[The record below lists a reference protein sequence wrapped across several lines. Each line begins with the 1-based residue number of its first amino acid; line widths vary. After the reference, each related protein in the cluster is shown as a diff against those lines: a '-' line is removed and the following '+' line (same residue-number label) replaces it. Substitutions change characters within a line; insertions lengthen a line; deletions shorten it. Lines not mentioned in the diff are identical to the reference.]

1 MNKESLITINMNF
14 SNGSGHTA
22 STTSVVGA
30 KDLEEGG
37 ESLGTVIGEVG
48 SRVDFSDARINK
60 LFSQFQT
67 IEKTISKDGTKTTI
81 SRKFNDIT
89 SLKLKSH
96 FIAVRGKDTSPK
108 GAGSFDGVVYDY
120 SECPNSP
127 VSSFGKQSPRKVGGG
142 LIIGNIYNE
151 ISDTDEITGDKIS
164 LIYQGGVLDTDLS
177 YNSASGEVSSYSNN
191 PDLSKSEIKYGYKL
205 RELITALGMAG
216 IPVIGLP
223 SRGDI
228 LFENSGTI
236 DSVLSSI
243 ASSLGLYWYVNPLNS
258 TVVFISSAIAVT
270 YQISNP
276 LTLTGVNLQSCSF
289 TENALAPVIAN
300 SYMTNTAPVKS
311 TPDESSKQRIARFK
325 PVDILGK
332 IGDLSIP
339 KETYKVFYGAD
350 CSGALT
356 PLVFDAIS
364 YTLATEDKPPDFG
377 KFYKPTFKLTEKKAK
392 EWLKIFVTKGA
403 AGKKLAASAAAAYK
417 GPLQLEQC
425 KFIDT
430 RTVGLGP
437 DNLRPS
443 DSKAYQVIKDA
454 FFYLNN
460 KIYMSNKFSK
470 RKAQRMQFSSSDLSI
485 TGPYETNIKVN
496 KIEGLKK
503 VVSLLKANGVKTD
516 NFTLDN
522 IIEATGGIKG
532 SGGYVFIGQKTVANN
547 NVVEE
552 DNVDDYIDFTNKN
565 ISSYTHATGLPY
577 YAIFDELY
585 DDIIPKNISKSK
597 VLFGKRRSKDALLE
611 SIRCPYTRTK
621 LPVNEILGNRKA
633 EQDLDDADAEEDE
646 ETSQITDLFDKKNY
660 VQTSLML
667 NGASG
672 NIKTPVSFD
681 VKKGKGVE
689 INALQS
695 FNYGGRSKTFL
706 QSSSRTIVGLFIP
719 NQFSI
724 VMSGLSYSLSGGSLT
739 TTVKES
745 TQKLLPIDD
754 TIIVGDSMRSY
765 RTGSISSRFSAAQRN
780 FLGL

>member
-1 MNKESLITINMNF
+1 MNKESLISVNMNF

-22 STTSVVGA
+22 STTSVINA
-30 KDLEEGG
+30 KDIEVGG
-37 ESLGTVIGEVG
+37 ESLGTVIGEIG
-48 SRVDFSDARINK
+48 SRVDFSDPKINK
-60 LFSQFQT
+60 LFSQFQST
-67 IEKTISKDGTKTTI
+67 EKTTSKDGTKTTI
-81 SRKFNDIT
+81 SRKFNDVT

-96 FIAVRGKDTSPK
+96 FVAVRGKDTSPR
-108 GAGSFDGVVYDY
+108 GAGTFDGVVYDY

-127 VSSFGKQSPRKVGGG
+127 VPSFGYQSPRKVGGG

-164 LIYQGGVLDTDLS
+164 LIYQSGVLDTDLS

-205 RELITALGMAG
+205 KELITALSMAG
-216 IPVIGLP
+216 IPVSGLP

-228 LFENSGTI
+228 LFENSGSL

-270 YQISNP
+270 YQITNP
-276 LTLTGVNLQSCSF
+276 LTLTGENLKSCSF

-332 IGDLSIP
+332 IGNLSIP
-339 KETYKVFYGAD
+339 KETYKVFYGAE

-364 YTLATEDKPPDFG
+364 YKLAVQNKPPNFG
-377 KFYKPTFKLTEKKAK
+377 KFYDPAFQLSNKTVKDWTELYITN
-392 EWLKIFVTKGA
+392 EVSQQISNEA
-403 AGKKLAASAAAAYK
+403 ADAYK
-417 GPLQLEQC
+417 GPLQLKKC

-430 RTVGLGP
+430 RSAGAGSS
-437 DNLRPS
+437 DNLKPS
-443 DSKAYQVIKDA
+443 DCKAYQVIKDA

-460 KIYMSNKFSK
+460 SIYISNKFSK
-470 RKAQRMQFSSSDLSI
+470 RKAQRMQFSSNDLSI
-485 TGPYETNIKVN
+485 SGPYETDIKVN

-503 VVSLLKANGVKTD
+503 VVSLLRANGVKTD

-522 IIEATGGIKG
+522 IIEATEGVKG
-532 SGGYVFIGQKTVANN
+532 SGRYVFIGQKAVANN
-547 NVVEE
+547 NVVQG
-552 DNVDDYIDFTNKN
+552 DDKDDYIDFTNEN
-565 ISSYTHATGLPY
+565 IASYTHTTGLPY
-577 YAIFDELY
+577 YAILAELFDTK
-585 DDIIPKNISKSK
+585 IPKNIAKSK
-597 VLFGKRRSKDALLE
+597 VLFGKRRSKDDLLE

-621 LPVNEILGNRKA
+621 LPVNEILGNRVA

-646 ETSQITDLFDKKNY
+646 QTSQITDLFDKKNY
-660 VQTSLML
+660 VQTSLLL

-689 INALQS
+689 INALKS

-706 QSSSRTIVGLFIP
+706 QSSSRTIVGLFVP
-719 NQFSI
+719 DQFSI
-724 VMSGLSYSLSGGSLT
+724 VMAGLSYSLSGGSLT
-739 TTVKES
+739 TTIKES

-754 TIIVGDSMRSY
+754 TIVVGDSMRSY
-765 RTGSISSRFSAAQRN
+765 RTSSISSRFSAAQRN

>member
-1 MNKESLITINMNF
+1 MNKESLISVNMNF

-22 STTSVVGA
+22 STTSVINA
-30 KDLEEGG
+30 KDIEVGG
-37 ESLGTVIGEVG
+37 ESLGTVIGEIG
-48 SRVDFSDARINK
+48 SRVDFSDPRINK
-60 LFSQFQT
+60 LFSQFQST
-67 IEKTISKDGTKTTI
+67 EKTTSKDGTKTTI
-81 SRKFNDIT
+81 SRKFSDIT

-127 VSSFGKQSPRKVGGG
+127 VPSFGKQFPRKVGGG

-164 LIYQGGVLDTDLS
+164 LIYQGGVLDTNLS

-223 SRGDI
+223 SRDDV
-228 LFENSGTI
+228 LFENSGTV

-270 YQISNP
+270 YQITNP
-276 LTLTGVNLQSCSF
+276 LTLTGGNLKSCSF

-300 SYMTNTAPVKS
+300 SYMTNTAPIKS

-332 IGDLSIP
+332 IGNLSIP
-339 KETYKVFYGAD
+339 KETYKVFYGAE

-356 PLVFDAIS
+356 SLVFDAIS
-364 YTLATEDKPPDFG
+364 YKLATENKPPDFG
-377 KFYKPTFKLTEKKAK
+377 KFYDPAFQLSNKTVKDWSELYIASEKTAD
-392 EWLKIFVTKGA
+392 
-403 AGKKLAASAAAAYK
+403 SAAAAYK
-417 GPLQLEQC
+417 GPLQLKKC
-425 KFIDT
+425 KYIDT
-430 RTVGLGP
+430 RSAGAGSS
-437 DNLRPS
+437 DNLKPS
-443 DSKAYQVIKDA
+443 NSKAYQVIKDA

-460 KIYMSNKFSK
+460 SIYISNKFSK
-470 RKAQRMQFSSSDLSI
+470 RKAERMQFSSNDLSI
-485 TGPYETNIKVN
+485 SGPYETDIKVN

-503 VVSLLKANGVKTD
+503 VVSLLRANGVKTD

-522 IIEATGGIKG
+522 IIEATEGVKG
-532 SGGYVFIGQKTVANN
+532 SGGYVFIGQKAVSNN
-547 NVVEE
+547 NVVQG
-552 DNVDDYIDFTNKN
+552 DDKDDYIDFTNEN
-565 ISSYTHATGLPY
+565 ISSYTHTTGLPY
-577 YAIFDELY
+577 YAILAELFDTK
-585 DDIIPKNISKSK
+585 IPKSIAKSK
-597 VLFGKRRSKDALLE
+597 TLFGKRRSKDDLLE
-611 SIRCPYTRTK
+611 SLRCPYTRTK

-633 EQDLDDADAEEDE
+633 EQELDDADAEEDE
-646 ETSQITDLFDKKNY
+646 QTSQITDLFDKKNY
-660 VQTSLML
+660 VQTSLLL

-672 NIKTPVSFD
+672 NMKTPVSFD

-689 INALQS
+689 INALKN

-706 QSSSRTIVGLFIP
+706 QSSSRTIVGLFVP
-719 NQFSI
+719 TQFSI

-739 TTVKES
+739 TTIKES

-754 TIIVGDSMRSY
+754 TIVVGDSMRSY
-765 RTGSISSRFSAAQRN
+765 RTSSISSRFSAAQRN

>member
-1 MNKESLITINMNF
+1 M
-14 SNGSGHTA
+14 
-22 STTSVVGA
+22 
-30 KDLEEGG
+30 
-37 ESLGTVIGEVG
+37 
-48 SRVDFSDARINK
+48 
-60 LFSQFQT
+60 
-67 IEKTISKDGTKTTI
+67 
-81 SRKFNDIT
+81 
-89 SLKLKSH
+89 
-96 FIAVRGKDTSPK
+96 
-108 GAGSFDGVVYDY
+108 
-120 SECPNSP
+120 
-127 VSSFGKQSPRKVGGG
+127 FGK
-142 LIIGNIYNE
+142 N
-151 ISDTDEITGDKIS
+151 D
-164 LIYQGGVLDTDLS
+164 
-177 YNSASGEVSSYSNN
+177 
-191 PDLSKSEIKYGYKL
+191 
-205 RELITALGMAG
+205 
-216 IPVIGLP
+216 
-223 SRGDI
+223 
-228 LFENSGTI
+228 
-236 DSVLSSI
+236 
-243 ASSLGLYWYVNPLNS
+243 
-258 TVVFISSAIAVT
+258 
-270 YQISNP
+270 
-276 LTLTGVNLQSCSF
+276 
-289 TENALAPVIAN
+289 
-300 SYMTNTAPVKS
+300 
-311 TPDESSKQRIARFK
+311 
-325 PVDILGK
+325 
-332 IGDLSIP
+332 
-339 KETYKVFYGAD
+339 
-350 CSGALT
+350 
-356 PLVFDAIS
+356 
-364 YTLATEDKPPDFG
+364 
-377 KFYKPTFKLTEKKAK
+377 
-392 EWLKIFVTKGA
+392 
-403 AGKKLAASAAAAYK
+403 
-417 GPLQLEQC
+417 
-425 KFIDT
+425 
-430 RTVGLGP
+430 
-437 DNLRPS
+437 
-443 DSKAYQVIKDA
+443 
-454 FFYLNN
+454 
-460 KIYMSNKFSK
+460 
-470 RKAQRMQFSSSDLSI
+470 
-485 TGPYETNIKVN
+485 
-496 KIEGLKK
+496 IEGLKK

>member
-1 MNKESLITINMNF
+1 MNKESLISVNMNF

-22 STTSVVGA
+22 STTSVINA
-30 KDLEEGG
+30 KDIEVGG
-37 ESLGTVIGEVG
+37 ESLGTVIGEIG
-48 SRVDFSDARINK
+48 SRVDFSDPRINK
-60 LFSQFQT
+60 LFSQFQST
-67 IEKTISKDGTKTTI
+67 EKTTSKDGTKTTI
-81 SRKFNDIT
+81 SRKFSDIT

-127 VSSFGKQSPRKVGGG
+127 VPSFGKQFPRKVGGG

-164 LIYQGGVLDTDLS
+164 LIYQGGVLDTNLS

-223 SRGDI
+223 SRDDV
-228 LFENSGTI
+228 LFENSGTV

-270 YQISNP
+270 YQITNP
-276 LTLTGVNLQSCSF
+276 LTLTGGNLKSCSF

-300 SYMTNTAPVKS
+300 SYMTNTAPIKS

-332 IGDLSIP
+332 IGNLSIP
-339 KETYKVFYGAD
+339 KETYKVFYGAE

-364 YTLATEDKPPDFG
+364 YKLATENKPPDFG
-377 KFYKPTFKLTEKKAK
+377 KFYDPAFQLSNKTVKDWSELYIASEKTAD
-392 EWLKIFVTKGA
+392 
-403 AGKKLAASAAAAYK
+403 SAAAAYK
-417 GPLQLEQC
+417 GPLQLKKC
-425 KFIDT
+425 KYIDT
-430 RTVGLGP
+430 RSAGAGSS
-437 DNLRPS
+437 DNLKPS
-443 DSKAYQVIKDA
+443 NSKAYQVIKDA

-460 KIYMSNKFSK
+460 SIYISNQFSK
-470 RKAQRMQFSSSDLSI
+470 RKAERMQFSSNDLSI
-485 TGPYETNIKVN
+485 SGPYETDIKVN

-503 VVSLLKANGVKTD
+503 VVSLLRANGVKTD

-522 IIEATGGIKG
+522 IIEATEGVKG
-532 SGGYVFIGQKTVANN
+532 SGGYVFIGQKAVANN
-547 NVVEE
+547 NVVQG
-552 DNVDDYIDFTNKN
+552 DDKDDYIDFTNEN
-565 ISSYTHATGLPY
+565 ISSYTHTTGLPY
-577 YAIFDELY
+577 YAILAELFDTK
-585 DDIIPKNISKSK
+585 IPKSIAKSKS
-597 VLFGKRRSKDALLE
+597 LFGKRRSKDDLLE
-611 SIRCPYTRTK
+611 SLRCPYTRTK

-633 EQDLDDADAEEDE
+633 EQELDDADAEEDE
-646 ETSQITDLFDKKNY
+646 QTSQITDLFDKKNY
-660 VQTSLML
+660 VQTSLLL

-672 NIKTPVSFD
+672 NMKTPVSFD

-689 INALQS
+689 INALKN

-706 QSSSRTIVGLFIP
+706 QSSSRTIVGLFVP
-719 NQFSI
+719 TQFSI

-739 TTVKES
+739 TTIKES

-754 TIIVGDSMRSY
+754 TIVVGDSMRSY
-765 RTGSISSRFSAAQRN
+765 RTSSISSRFSAAQKN